1 MKKWHKILGIVL
13 LSILFIV
20 GIFWQWIIYYESRA
34 LRVTFAAHDC
44 KDILYIIMSGDAI
57 LFGITYNAALFLFIC
72 RCKKVGNNHTREYR

>member
-20 GIFWQWIIYYESRA
+20 GIFWQWINFYAVNE

-44 KDILYIIMSGDAI
+44 KDILYIMMSGDAI
-57 LFGITYNAALFLFIC
+57 LFWITYISALFFFIC
-72 RCKKVGNNHTREYR
+72 LWRKGGEK